1 MPDAS
6 SAGGRDVRVAVVQA
20 APAAFDR
27 ERTLERVATWTDE
40 ATRGGARLV
49 VFPEA
54 FVSGYPKGSDFGA
67 VVGVR
72 TPEGREWFRRYH
84 ESGVDVPGPAVDR
97 LAEIAAD
104 HAIHLV
110 IGVIERTPGTLY
122 CSVLFLGPDG
132 RLLATHRK
140 LMPTAMERLIWGSGD
155 GSTIE
160 VVDTALGRVGAVICW
175 ENYMPQLRLAMYA
188 QHVQIYCAP
197 TVDERETWLPTMRH
211 IALEGRCFVLSA
223 NQFARRSDFPA
234 DYPVGDPGSD
244 QVLIAGGSCI
254 VDPFGQVLAG
264 PARDS
269 QTVLFA
275 DLDLAQIDRG
285 HLDLDVV
292 GHYARPDVF
301 QLHVDRRAKQP
312 VTWDGEP
319 AHIEDPAGPGGGGDR

>member
-1 MPDAS
+1 MDEPGLTGERS
-6 SAGGRDVRVAVVQA
+6 VRVAVVQA
-20 APAAFDR
+20 APVAFDR
-27 ERTLERVATWTDE
+27 ERTLERVAGWTSQ
-40 ATRGGARLV
+40 AAGGGAELV

-54 FVSGYPKGSDFGA
+54 FLSGYPKGSDFGA

-97 LAEIAAD
+97 LGEIAAA
-104 HAIHLV
+104 HRVHLV

-122 CSVLFLGPDG
+122 CTALFLGPDG
-132 RLLATHRK
+132 RLLAKHRK
-140 LMPTAMERLIWGSGD
+140 LVPTAMERLIWGSGD

-160 VVDTALGRVGAVICW
+160 VVDTPLGRIGAVICW

-188 QHVQIYCAP
+188 QHVEIYCAP

-234 DYPVGDPGSD
+234 DYPVGEPGTD
-244 QVLIAGGSCI
+244 EVLIAGGSCI
-254 VDPFGQVLAG
+254 IDPFGQVLAG
-264 PARDS
+264 PDREGEA
-269 QTVLFA
+269 VLFA
-275 DLDLAQIDRG
+275 DLDLAQIPRARF
-285 HLDLDVV
+285 DLDVV

-301 QLHVDRRAKQP
+301 RLHVDTRSKRA
-312 VTWDGEP
+312 VTWDREP
-319 AHIEDPAGPGGGGDR
+319 GHPPDDGAESRADR